1 MNSQLIGKLR
11 GGYWMPDDHMLVSV
25 VDEAHALINP
35 EHSDA
40 RGQSGWPV
48 NLGPQA
54 YHIMRGSA
62 VSIFLL
68 DGEQSFRERE
78 STTTQDIIHW
88 AKELGAEVAPIIS
101 LAGNQFR
108 CAGSKEY
115 VDWVESV
122 FAGMEA
128 NECATAAN
136 SWSELGM
143 WRGESNLALAAEEPP
158 AYGSSDPLPLHR
170 TRLEFR
176 VFDSPFDLENALR
189 QKIKAG
195 FTARLVAPFA
205 RKWITKGISEPH
217 DLPPD
222 MLDFHIKVNRG
233 GRVWIWSRPWNVVP
247 RGTDYTHFIQGP
259 VGSRIHDD
267 PLAEVGCPYA
277 VRGFDFDYIGLLW
290 LSDLRWRHDH
300 WQVVPQNVHETG
312 LMRTLSRAR
321 RENDPSGPHHQA
333 LLKKVLQAYRIL
345 LTRALKGVYIWFED
359 DLTREHIRAAL
370 GFAKR

>member
-1 MNSQLIGKLR
+1 
-11 GGYWMPDDHMLVSV
+11 
-25 VDEAHALINP
+25 
-35 EHSDA
+35 
-40 RGQSGWPV
+40 
-48 NLGPQA
+48 
-54 YHIMRGSA
+54 
-62 VSIFLL
+62 
-68 DGEQSFRERE
+68 
-78 STTTQDIIHW
+78 
-88 AKELGAEVAPIIS
+88 
-101 LAGNQFR
+101 
-108 CAGSKEY
+108 
-115 VDWVESV
+115 
-122 FAGMEA
+122 
-128 NECATAAN
+128 
-136 SWSELGM
+136 
-143 WRGESNLALAAEEPP
+143 
-158 AYGSSDPLPLHR
+158 
-170 TRLEFR
+170 LEFR